1 MGQNELQTGL
11 DQRGNVIGNRDF
23 VFREHQDEDWE
34 IETTYALFTTTPHSA
49 WDSSIDEMLSHFLAN
64 TLTIGSVPFS
74 VSNRRSRLEYA
85 RHHGVPTPVVDYSY
99 SPYVA
104 LYFAFGGLQYRR
116 GSVPKNASIYALDLS
131 RLGIHWRRASARK
144 EEFGVAYDAFMR
156 ERPQF
161 FDHGFPAGT
170 LKFVPVCASWN
181 TRMLSQLGCFI
192 MTLWTTAVSALAIKD
207 LRAGST
213 ALTSLFHPTE
223 LRSLA

>member
-1 MGQNELQTGL
+1 MFLQHSDDLLFREAATFHVLVLSMGQNELQTAL
-11 DQRGNVIGNRDF
+11 DQRGKVSGNRDF
-23 VFREHQDEDWE
+23 VFRGHQDEDWE
-34 IETTYALFTTTPHSA
+34 IETTYARFTTTPHSA

-104 LYFAFGGLQYRR
+104 LYFAFGGLQYRH

-144 EEFGVAYDAFMR
+144 RGIWCGLRCVHARKA
-156 ERPQF
+156 
-161 FDHGFPAGT
+161 
-170 LKFVPVCASWN
+170 PV
-181 TRMLSQLGCFI
+181 L
-192 MTLWTTAVSALAIKD
+192 
-207 LRAGST
+207 
-213 ALTSLFHPTE
+213 
-223 LRSLA
+223 